1 MPRSRSRSPLP
12 ALGGAYAPARRR
24 RGNRLPSRYALFL
37 FLLWLPCVVKVKRP
51 KACATR
57 SLPYFPTCTRLFRS
71 AVFFSLLSPASNAAL
86 APEIDTPLTL
96 PVLQQRVAI
105 QRTDLSCLAIQNSI
119 PRAASRTIL
128 IIVLAMSRLQVSSS
142 CRVCKCHY
150 LVAFVVQRRSICS

>member
-57 SLPYFPTCTRLFRS
+57 SLPYFPTCTQLFRS
-71 AVFFSLLSPASNAAL
+71 SVFFSLLSPPSTAVERRSCTGNRYTVNL
-86 APEIDTPLTL
+86 AGSRPTC
-96 PVLQQRVAI
+96 VAI
-105 QRTDLSCLAIQNSI
+105 QRIDLSRLPIENSI
-119 PRAASRTIL
+119 SRATCRRIL
-128 IIVLAMSRLQVSSS
+128 KLSFWP
-142 CRVCKCHY
+142 CRVCKC
-150 LVAFVVQRRSICS
+150 QRSCRGYVGRGCLSMCL

>member
-57 SLPYFPTCTRLFRS
+57 SLPYFPTCTQLFRS
-71 AVFFSLLSPASNAAL
+71 SVFFSLLSPASTAAL

-96 PVLQQRVAI
+96 PLLQQR
-105 QRTDLSCLAIQNSI
+105 
-119 PRAASRTIL
+119 ASRSNGSISRVVRYKIRFRAQHFNYRSGDVAFASVIIL
-128 IIVLAMSRLQVSSS
+128 SRLQVSSS
-142 CRVCKCHY
+142 CRVC
-150 LVAFVVQRRSICS
+150 RSA